1 MWVFSKTKKCSHI
14 FILSSWYIL
23 TLDIDRPESYNCL
36 GIRFTRNNKIADSIC
51 ERINMWSFYFSNKTM
66 KSFVCI
72 NHDKTA
78 YHNYAIICVQLYRNK
93 AGNKSNLLITSIMCI
108 FFFVQNIEPETFNKF
123 KVINSDGMKIMING
137 ISRINAC
144 NIKI

>member
-1 MWVFSKTKKCSHI
+1 MCGLFLKEKCSHI

-51 ERINMWSFYFSNKTM
+51 EKINMWSFYFSNKAM

-72 NHDKTA
+72 NHDKT
-78 YHNYAIICVQLYRNK
+78 V
-93 AGNKSNLLITSIMCI
+93 
-108 FFFVQNIEPETFNKF
+108 
-123 KVINSDGMKIMING
+123 
-137 ISRINAC
+137 
-144 NIKI
+144 

>member
-1 MWVFSKTKKCSHI
+1 MYYTP
-14 FILSSWYIL
+14 SSWYIL
-23 TLDIDRPESYNCL
+23 ILDIDRPESHNGL
-36 GIRFTRNNKIADSIC
+36 GIRFTRNNKIAASIC
-51 ERINMWSFYFSNKTM
+51 ERINTWSFYFSNKTM
-66 KSFVCI
+66 KSFLCI

-78 YHNYAIICVQLYRNK
+78 YHNYAIICMQLYRNK
-93 AGNKSNLLITSIMCI
+93 ASNKSNLLITSNVH
-108 FFFVQNIEPETFNKF
+108 FFDVKNIEPETLNKF